1 MSDMSFEKNKTK
13 LWHTYAF
20 IYLRNCQLME
30 EENLLCAFSKVELV
44 KMDKNYKR
52 IFIHYKKEFSD
63 TS

>member
-1 MSDMSFEKNKTK
+1 
-13 LWHTYAF
+13 
-20 IYLRNCQLME
+20 ME